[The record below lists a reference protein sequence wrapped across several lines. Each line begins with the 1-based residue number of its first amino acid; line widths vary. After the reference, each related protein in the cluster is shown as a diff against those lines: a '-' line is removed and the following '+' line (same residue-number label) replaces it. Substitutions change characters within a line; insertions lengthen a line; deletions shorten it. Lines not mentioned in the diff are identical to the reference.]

1 MIAEPSAWVE
11 LGRLGRPKGLRGW
24 LRVDSWTDP
33 AEALLDYPLW
43 TLRGPAGDRVEQE
56 VAEAQHSTQ
65 GLWVRLQGVES
76 RESAALWVG
85 RTIEVPR
92 ASLPALAPGE
102 HYRHDLIGC
111 RVVNLEGVDF
121 GVVERFEDLPANAV
135 MVVRGESE
143 RWLPVSKQHLVN
155 IDASGRRIEVDWP
168 EEL

>member
-1 MIAEPSAWVE
+1 M
-11 LGRLGRPKGLRGW
+11 GRLGRPKGLRGW

-33 AEALLDYPLW
+33 PEALLDYPLW
-43 TLRGPAGDRVEQE
+43 HLRGPAGDRVELEVQE
-56 VAEAQHSTQ
+56 SQASSQ
-65 GLWVRLQGVES
+65 GLWVRLQGVDS
-76 RESAALWVG
+76 RDGAAAWVG

-92 ASLPALAPGE
+92 AQLPPLAPGQ

-143 RWLPVSKQHLVN
+143 RWLPVSDRHLVK
-155 IDASGRRIEVDWP
+155 IDAEARRIEVDWP